1 MANFYS
7 TNFGWSPALNFFPC
21 NGRHSRRWHSCQLE
35 QHFWV
40 WEVLRPCNPLRRSS
54 FYVSSRS
61 HLSQVP
67 LLRSSLQLAVSCK
80 WWLCHQARL
89 IVVRK
94 LSAKSVFK
102 GDDPFPVEQM
112 LACLYTSEYWGVW
125 LRPST
130 WGPGTREQAVEEAVP
145 RNATLNEELDRKKHE
160 NIERQRRVGSVSK
173 RLRKIAKGVETGKMS
188 ANMFLFGEWITHQL
202 TLQLPI
208 SYNEGFIEISSI
220 HT

>member
-1 MANFYS
+1 MPKRTAASQLTDFENGSMFFQLPSRKVVTFQDETGLCTYS
-7 TNFGWSPALNFFPC
+7 LTFLYLPIVLSCYLSTLLLFGWPPALNFSPC
-21 NGRHSRRWHSCQLE
+21 NGRHSKRWHSCQLE
-35 QHFWV
+35 QHFGV

-54 FYVSSRS
+54 FYVSSSS

-67 LLRSSLQLAVSCK
+67 LLRSSLRLAVSCK

-102 GDDPFPVEQM
+102 GDDPFAVEQM

-130 WGPGTREQAVEEAVP
+130 WVPGTREQAVEEAVP
-145 RNATLNEELDRKKHE
+145 RNATLNEELDRKKDE
-160 NIERQRRVGSVSK
+160 NIE
-173 RLRKIAKGVETGKMS
+173 
-188 ANMFLFGEWITHQL
+188 
-202 TLQLPI
+202 P
-208 SYNEGFIEISSI
+208 
-220 HT
+220 